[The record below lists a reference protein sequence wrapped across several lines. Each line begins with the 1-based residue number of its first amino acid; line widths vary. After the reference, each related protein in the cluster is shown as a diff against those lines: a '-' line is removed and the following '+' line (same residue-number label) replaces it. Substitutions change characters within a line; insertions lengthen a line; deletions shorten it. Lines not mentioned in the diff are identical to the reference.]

1 MRRKRGFSLT
11 EIIISMALIVT
22 VSAVGFL
29 ACTVALRIGANGNR
43 EMNGYADAE
52 MLRLSLDRA
61 FGSIGGDKERKDDFM
76 SAFTDELEWYFGA
89 EGLSELVK
97 EQDLRGEPWTV
108 DAPEGG
114 ETHVSVYYYGVDN
127 GLESYAYSVT
137 VHGKACRTILALNI
151 RTGTFY
157 TTVSVY
163 RSGDERPYYERRE
176 LYE

>member
-29 ACTVALRIGANGNR
+29 ACTVALRIGANGSR

-61 FGSIGGDKERKDDFM
+61 FGSIGGDKERKDEFM
-76 SAFTDELEWYFGA
+76 SAFTKELEWYFDA
-89 EGLSELVK
+89 DGLSELVE
-97 EQDLRGEPWTV
+97 EQDLLGEPWTV
-108 DAPEGG
+108 ETPEG
-114 ETHVSVYYYGVDN
+114 EPNVSVYYYGADN
-127 GLESYAYSVT
+127 GLESYAYTVT
-137 VHGKACRTILALNI
+137 VYKKACRTVLALNI

-163 RSGDERPYYERRE
+163 RSGDERPYHERRE